1 MFVDLK
7 KLFDTV
13 DHEILIKMLSHY
25 GVKNTEL
32 KWFCSYLSNRRQCCK
47 VNRVSSNFEY
57 IRCGVPQGSCLG
69 PLLFLLYINDMPCA
83 LKCSK
88 ITMYADDTSLAYSAK
103 SVSDISNVMN
113 YELENLRKW
122 LSGNKLSLNVAK
134 ATSMLIGTRNT
145 LQDKNNGELLKT
157 ELKISEE
164 LIEQKTSV
172 KYLGIQIDNQLKWKE
187 HVASVS
193 MKVSRVIGMIKYAKK
208 ILPPETLKL
217 LYRGLIE
224 PHIRFCCSVWGNCGV
239 STIKIL
245 ERLQNRSVRIIA
257 NSSYDAPA
265 EPLLKTL
272 GLPSIKEMVHQE
284 SASMVYKA
292 VNNQA
297 PIYLTTLFNR
307 VSSVTNRVL
316 RNCELNIR
324 PPRLKT
330 KHGQNCF
337 AYRGA
342 SVWNSLPS
350 DCKIA
355 NSFQSFKMK
364 LKTMLAE

>member
-1 MFVDLK
+1 
-7 KLFDTV
+7 
-13 DHEILIKMLSHY
+13 
-25 GVKNTEL
+25 
-32 KWFCSYLSNRRQCCK
+32 
-47 VNRVSSNFEY
+47 
-57 IRCGVPQGSCLG
+57 
-69 PLLFLLYINDMPCA
+69 
-83 LKCSK
+83 
-88 ITMYADDTSLAYSAK
+88 
-103 SVSDISNVMN
+103 
-113 YELENLRKW
+113 
-122 LSGNKLSLNVAK
+122 
-134 ATSMLIGTRNT
+134 
-145 LQDKNNGELLKT
+145 
-157 ELKISEE
+157 
-164 LIEQKTSV
+164 
-172 KYLGIQIDNQLKWKE
+172 
-187 HVASVS
+187 
-193 MKVSRVIGMIKYAKK
+193 MIKYAKK
-208 ILPPETLKL
+208 ILPPGTLKL

-224 PHIRFCCSVWGNCGV
+224 PQLRFCCSVWGNCWV

-245 ERLQNRSVRIIA
+245 ERLQNRSVRIIT
-257 NSSYDAPA
+257 NSPYDSPS

-272 GLPSIKEMVHQE
+272 GLPSIKEVVHQE
-284 SASMVYKA
+284 SASMAYKT

-307 VSSVTNRVL
+307 VSSVTNRLL

>member
-122 LSGNKLSLNVAK
+122 LSGN
-134 ATSMLIGTRNT
+134 
-145 LQDKNNGELLKT
+145 
-157 ELKISEE
+157 
-164 LIEQKTSV
+164 
-172 KYLGIQIDNQLKWKE
+172 
-187 HVASVS
+187 
-193 MKVSRVIGMIKYAKK
+193 
-208 ILPPETLKL
+208 
-217 LYRGLIE
+217 
-224 PHIRFCCSVWGNCGV
+224 
-239 STIKIL
+239 
-245 ERLQNRSVRIIA
+245 
-257 NSSYDAPA
+257 
-265 EPLLKTL
+265 
-272 GLPSIKEMVHQE
+272 
-284 SASMVYKA
+284 
-292 VNNQA
+292 
-297 PIYLTTLFNR
+297 
-307 VSSVTNRVL
+307 
-316 RNCELNIR
+316 
-324 PPRLKT
+324 
-330 KHGQNCF
+330 
-337 AYRGA
+337 
-342 SVWNSLPS
+342 
-350 DCKIA
+350 
-355 NSFQSFKMK
+355 
-364 LKTMLAE
+364 